1 MRHLLRP
8 GGDQFCVPGHNKFYH
23 FISPRYSLPNS
34 FRSILEASS
43 RSFGSSLASP
53 LAPPFLFLPPP
64 PQQRRFMRHNDQLFC
79 RPGTLNSFSLSLSL
93 SFLLGDLG
101 IEDSTARPDLAFTV
115 DVESSRAATSTQLYR
130 RGVRVPPRPRVLFSR
145 G

>member
-8 GGDQFCVPGHNKFYH
+8 GGTNSVSRGTINST
-23 FISPRYSLPNS
+23 IS
-34 FRSILEASS
+34 FRPAILSPIRSEASS
-43 RSFGSSLASP
+43 KHP
-53 LAPPFLFLPPP
+53 LAPSVPLLPLPWPPPFLFLPPP